1 MKLSEAIHSDWLV
14 FTDLD
19 GTLLDHHSYSAE
31 PARASLERL
40 RAAGIPVILTTSK
53 TFAEL
58 GQLML
63 ELGINGPAI
72 SENGACIHLPAGWSD
87 DATVPTAATP
97 GAKGLESQILRFS
110 PPYSEIIKELNA
122 LRDWHRY
129 QFTGFNDLSDQ
140 QVAEMTG
147 LSPAQAH
154 LARRRDGSEPLLW
167 QGDQYTREQF
177 QAELPAKGL
186 KTLQGGR
193 FLHVIGEQADKA
205 LALSALVDQFRERGW
220 QGRTLALGDA
230 PNDHG
235 MLSVVDQPVII
246 HNPDAALMPRIANLR
261 LYRSR
266 QTGPEGWREAIDR
279 LIPEGTN

>member
-1 MKLSEAIHSDWLV
+1 MKLSEAILSDWLV

-31 PARASLERL
+31 PARPSLDRL
-40 RAAGIPVILTTSK
+40 RAAGIPVILTSSK

-63 ELGINGPAI
+63 ELGIDGPAI
-72 SENGACIHLPAGWSD
+72 SENGACIHLPQGWSHD
-87 DATVPTAATP
+87 PAAAPTP
-97 GAKGLESQILRFS
+97 GGKGLESQVIRFS
-110 PPYSEIIKELNA
+110 PPYSEIIATLNA
-122 LRDWHRY
+122 LRDYHRY
-129 QFTGFNDLSDQ
+129 QFTGFNDLSNQ
-140 QVAEMTG
+140 EVADLTG
-147 LSPAQAH
+147 LTPDQAH
-154 LARRRDGSEPLLW
+154 LARLRDGSEPLLW
-167 QGDQYTREQF
+167 QGDDYTREQF
-177 QAELPAKGL
+177 QANLHDKGL

-205 LALSALVDQFRERGW
+205 YAVTALADQFRERGW
-220 QGRTLALGDA
+220 KGRTLALGDA

-235 MLSVVDQPVII
+235 MLSVVNQPVVIR
-246 HNPDAALMPRIANLR
+246 NPDAALMPRIANLR

-279 LIPEGTN
+279 LIPEGTH